1 MSPNPLLERKVKRG
15 TLYTDGASSGNP
27 GESGIGIVLSV
38 EGKKFELSEYIGR
51 STNNVA
57 EYTALIRGLQEARN
71 HGIDRIDI
79 FLDSEL
85 LVKQIRGEYSVKS
98 ESLKPLFN
106 RVSSI
111 LKTFRSYSIRHIPRE
126 ENADAD
132 RLARRA
138 IKKAKI

>member
-15 TLYTDGASSGNP
+15 ILYTDGASSGNP

-98 ESLKPLFN
+98 ESLKPLFS